1 MFHMHILIFDP
12 KMSFIPYNFN
22 CFISHDIEMI
32 FVECAL
38 VFDTRIN
45 INFSVELVQPSKSLL
60 YSLRNILLN
69 NLILLKVF

>member
-1 MFHMHILIFDP
+1 MHILIFDP
-12 KMSFIPYNFN
+12 KISFIPFYYNN
-22 CFISHDIEMI
+22 SHGRKMT

-60 YSLRNILLN
+60 YSLKNILLN